1 MHPTFTNV
9 LVNLGCEDLTVEEG
23 FMEKQSLC
31 ITFSQQMWSGCGD
44 DVKQSKPSIS
54 PLNEWDMLSFIFQL
68 DH

>member
-1 MHPTFTNV
+1 
-9 LVNLGCEDLTVEEG
+9 
-23 FMEKQSLC
+23 MEKQSLC